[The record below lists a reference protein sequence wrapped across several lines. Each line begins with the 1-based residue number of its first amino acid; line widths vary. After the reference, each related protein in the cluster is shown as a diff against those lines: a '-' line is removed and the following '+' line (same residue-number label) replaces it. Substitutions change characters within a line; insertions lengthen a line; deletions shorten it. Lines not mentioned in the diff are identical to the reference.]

1 MAEKFSEK
9 GAVVTTV
16 AFEMK
21 SSIARL
27 AGPRAVH
34 DTRESWLRRGARAA
48 GISYRQAKSLFY
60 GESADPRSSTV
71 EAVRVALAQ
80 RRHKEAAAR
89 EEFRAAIQ
97 LIEDFERGL
106 AAFDADL
113 AREVADQALGG
124 LREARRMDRSVGLGE
139 DR

>member
-1 MAEKFSEK
+1 MENSSDRSRI
-9 GAVVTTV
+9 VTTV

-27 AGPRAVH
+27 AGQRALH

-71 EAVRVALAQ
+71 EAVRGALAK

-89 EEFRAAIQ
+89 EEFRAAIK

-106 AAFDADL
+106 AAFDPDL

-124 LREARRMDRSVGLGE
+124 LREARCVDRAMGG
-139 DR
+139 D